1 MKLMRPVEVA
11 FGLSGKSKTAHQLT
25 EVTKNT
31 EGVAIKHPL

>member
-1 MKLMRPVEVA
+1 MTLIQPVEVA
-11 FGLSGKSKTAHQLT
+11 FGLSGNSKTAHQLT